1 MAQYIYGRNTVLS
14 AILDGKVTRV
24 LLTPAF
30 SDNRILEALK
40 NQKNLIEKRSTEE
53 LDKLVQGVHQGVV
66 AEIPDYHYATLEEL
80 CQKAG
85 QKTYPLLVVLDEIK
99 DPHNLGAILR
109 SVDAFGADGI
119 IIKKDAQVS
128 LNATVAKVSTG
139 AIDHVPVCQVTN
151 LSMTLKELKKKG
163 YWVVASDGSATMDYR
178 QPDYKM
184 PTVLVVGSE
193 GQGVSRLVLEN
204 SDFIVKIP
212 MVGHVNSLNASVA
225 TAVLLAAIMN
235 RREPLGGNYDKPG
248 QR

>member
-1 MAQYIYGRNTVLS
+1 MAQLIYGRNTVLS

-24 LLTPAF
+24 FLSPSF
-30 SDNRILEALK
+30 SDLRILDVLK
-40 NQKNLIEKRSTEE
+40 KQKILSEKRSIDE
-53 LDKLVQGVHQGVV
+53 LDKLAHGVHQGIV
-66 AEIPDYHYATLEEL
+66 AEIQDYHYATLEEL
-80 CQKAG
+80 CQKAS
-85 QKTYPLLVVLDEIK
+85 QKTYPLLVVLDEIN

-109 SVDAFGADGI
+109 SVDAFGGDGI
-119 IIKKDAQVS
+119 IIKKDGQVA

-151 LSMTLKELKKKG
+151 LSQTLKDLKKKG
-163 YWVVASDGSATMDYR
+163 YWVVASDGSATMDFR

-204 SDFIVKIP
+204 SDFVVKIP

-235 RREPLGGNYDKPG
+235 RRVPLGETHAKPSH
-248 QR
+248 